1 MVWLGDTKR
10 KSSAHIPNQTKKN
23 SNQNNL
29 YRYEIGLDEDR
40 CHEDASISSFVG
52 VKKKTK
58 EVIILTTFLIRSLS
72 FPIQK

>member
-1 MVWLGDTKR
+1 MVWLGDTTR

-52 VKKKTK
+52 GKKRQK
-58 EVIILTTFLIRSLS
+58 RS
-72 FPIQK
+72 